1 MLKSINYNFSNEYTL
16 LLLLLLPLS
25 LCLLLF
31 CYIVVII
38 VIVAIIIII
47 IAVSNHIF
55 GRAIWDK
62 SPERIFENFEFFK
75 NHEGGLPNH
84 PNQTCSYWLITP
96 N

>member
-47 IAVSNHIF
+47 IVVSNHIF

-62 SPERIFENFEFFK
+62 
-75 NHEGGLPNH
+75 LPIVFLKILSFSKITRVIYQIT
-84 PNQTCSYWLITP
+84 QTKHAVTG
-96 N
+96 